1 MNFKLQKQICLLNIF
16 YLSLFFQNRMKS
28 IINKRGYNKNKIRK
42 IIGTNN
48 NVLEIIKFFDNI
60 FDQIIIVENI
70 HFTNYMIGNNIY
82 FQDQKNGYLWVNYYK
97 IWSILYNQYSL
108 NTLQIK
114 GLIQIMV
121 EVPYGL
127 GPLTPNK
134 LAEYNQALVEVPYGL
149 GSLTPE
155 IGNY

>member
-1 MNFKLQKQICLLNIF
+1 
-16 YLSLFFQNRMKS
+16 MKS

-70 HFTNYMIGNNIY
+70 HFVNYMFGNNIY
-82 FQDQKNGYLWVNYYK
+82 FQDQKNGYLWVNYLR
-97 IWSILYNQYSL
+97 IWSILGDQYSL
-108 NTLQIK
+108 SYGQIQ

-127 GPLTPNK
+127 GPLTPVNMF
-134 LAEYNQALVEVPYGL
+134 NC
-149 GSLTPE
+149 
-155 IGNY
+155 